1 MDSLPKRRKKK
12 DNPYT
17 LLYESDT
24 NKYFI
29 LFKDIRGIINKVE
42 VSLDVFNTFDRFEL
56 DDISELHKIDKHIDM
71 RELDENKNYKN
82 DYEGIDDYIIRKSK
96 YEELHNAINKL
107 TETQK
112 RRIKYYYFED
122 LNFSEIAR
130 IEECDESSVRES
142 IYGGIK
148 KIKKYLE

>member
-24 NKYFI
+24 NRYFI
-29 LFKDIRGIINKVE
+29 LFKDVRGIINKVE
-42 VSLDVFNTFDRFEL
+42 VSQDVFKAFDRFEL
-56 DDISELHKIDKHIDM
+56 DDISELHKVDKYIDM
-71 RELDENKNYKN
+71 RELDENRNYQN
-82 DYEGIDDYIIRKSK
+82 ENEGIDDYIIRKST

-107 TETQK
+107 TDTQK

-142 IYGGIK
+142 IYSGINK
-148 KIKKYLE
+148 LKKYLE